1 MKPSRAVFGTQFR
14 LLRDFI
20 ADSLYNLQ
28 YGYFSKQAPVGFL
41 NPPIDFSTLPSRA
54 AYFAEVQRRYTA
66 LQVAWLTP
74 TEIFS
79 PHFGASI
86 ARYLTTQHL
95 SNSNTVSSTNNNNFK
110 ASSTSTNTGN
120 ENAHPPLIIY
130 ELGGGTGTLA
140 RDILNWLKQYAP
152 KVHATCQY
160 TCIEISPT
168 LAELQYTRVVVEQGG
183 VHEHQFQVVRGDAAE
198 IETWEKETIDRR
210 ENVLS
215 YRMEG
220 EPCFV
225 VAMEVLDNL
234 PHDKVIYSTEK
245 TSAGN
250 TFSSSTRDEGNGGR
264 WLEASVAES
273 FGNTGDK
280 SNSPASLY
288 KEIYTPVND
297 PLIHRCLQTWLE
309 REATTRNEH
318 ELSSFLKSIFQKIID
333 VVAVDGGVGTSR
345 RHGIG
350 SSAIFLPTGAL
361 RLFDTLHKVRP
372 NHRLLAA
379 DFDFLPE
386 TVIQGENAPLV
397 ATTIDGVTKDYGSYL
412 VQPGVADIFFPSDF
426 ELLARLYDQRCKTQ
440 SRSGVERGVE
450 GGGGGARY
458 MKSKDFF
465 EKWAEVDVNKKRRKT
480 RCRDGYDPLLED
492 YSNTAFL
499 VS

>member
-95 SNSNTVSSTNNNNFK
+95 SNNNNFK

-245 TSAGN
+245 TSA
-250 TFSSSTRDEGNGGR
+250 
-264 WLEASVAES
+264 
-273 FGNTGDK
+273 
-280 SNSPASLY
+280 
-288 KEIYTPVND
+288 
-297 PLIHRCLQTWLE
+297 
-309 REATTRNEH
+309 
-318 ELSSFLKSIFQKIID
+318 D